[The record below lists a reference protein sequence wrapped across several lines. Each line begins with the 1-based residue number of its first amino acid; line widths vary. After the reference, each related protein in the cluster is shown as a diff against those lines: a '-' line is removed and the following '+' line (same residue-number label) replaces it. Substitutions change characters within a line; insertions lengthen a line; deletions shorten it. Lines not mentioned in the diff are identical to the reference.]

1 MALIKCY
8 ECGHLVSDK
17 AQACPQCGA
26 PVVSGQGTEQQGDY
40 WSDDNKVY
48 WSDEETIVSEPQN
61 KTHQSDNNGYGEHP
75 QTGWQGTNNQPASSN
90 NRLLIALCLL
100 LGLALVGVFVY
111 KQNSDT
117 PFFNTQSGS
126 SENNSETSA
135 YDDAGKEK
143 MSADV
148 ETERKAV
155 EEERIKLERQQ
166 LEAERKKLEAERQR
180 AAEESVLYSTATG
193 TYRGTINSPTIIRLN
208 QQGNYLSGTSQY
220 TKYNGPKLELNG
232 SIDDSGYFDLYEYN
246 GDLQTGYL
254 SGRIQGK
261 YMTGTFYNPITDKTF
276 SFKLAR

>member
-166 LEAERKKLEAERQR
+166 LEAERRKLEAERQR
-180 AAEESVLYSTATG
+180 AAEESVLYSTAT
-193 TYRGTINSPTIIRLN
+193 
-208 QQGNYLSGTSQY
+208 GNYLSGTSQY